1 MENNKSVRIVVPE
14 ETTNVTSHSTESEA
28 YAAQQYLAPSF
39 VFLTTTAI
47 KAPFKNYIYHLLL
60 FLNSKRKGSREKVV
74 DSIMSNIISH
84 HD

>member
-39 VFLTTTAI
+39 VFLTTTA
-47 KAPFKNYIYHLLL
+47 
-60 FLNSKRKGSREKVV
+60 
-74 DSIMSNIISH
+74 
-84 HD
+84 